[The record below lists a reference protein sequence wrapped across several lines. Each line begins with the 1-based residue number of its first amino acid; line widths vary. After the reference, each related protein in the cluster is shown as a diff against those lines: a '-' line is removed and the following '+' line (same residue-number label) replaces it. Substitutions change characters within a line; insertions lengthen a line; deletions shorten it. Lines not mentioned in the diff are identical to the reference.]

1 MVNKFLKMVLRLPLI
16 NLLDNRSAQLE
27 IQWIQMHNSVLLK
40 NTIIM
45 KQLGFMV
52 CTGICIRFSEFF
64 FTHIYIYML
73 KKEAPNKWPNEYRTI
88 HPTPKGPKK

>member
-1 MVNKFLKMVLRLPLI
+1 MVNKFLKIVLRLPLI
-16 NLLDNRSAQLE
+16 NLLYNRSAQLE

-52 CTGICIRFSEFF
+52 YTGICIRFSEFF
-64 FTHIYIYML
+64 FTHIYIYV